1 MQLNLSHYVR
11 IFMLRGIFIFFVG
24 WCCSFHCEGQLKKFY
39 SIKNEATFDT
49 VRFSLKATSGTCYVK
64 SSFHDDP
71 VTIYGNPDFSDV
83 NPSFYSDIKNN
94 TNHVRLNLEDYK
106 KSGLSQTIAYNM
118 FGSDNDDMNYWK
130 VYLNEHKIYNLNLN
144 YGVGKASVNL
154 SSIPVSNVKIETGSA
169 DVNVE
174 YDLLK
179 PNNCLMDT
187 FLVKVDLGSITTQN
201 VNLSNAR
208 FVIADVGFGNAVLDF
223 NEGPTRRCN
232 VNASV
237 GAGNLTVIMPN
248 HNTPAIIYFKKS
260 PLCNISMKDGFEEV
274 EKDVYVNREYEANAE
289 NLLTFT
295 LDVALGNITFE
306 YTD

>member
-1 MQLNLSHYVR
+1 MLKR
-11 IFMLRGIFIFFVG
+11 ILIVFAG
-24 WCCSFHCEGQLKKFY
+24 WCCCFHCQ
-39 SIKNEATFDT
+39 
-49 VRFSLKATSGTCYVK
+49 VR
-64 SSFHDDP
+64 
-71 VTIYGNPDFSDV
+71 
-83 NPSFYSDIKNN
+83 NN
-94 TNHVRLNLEDYK
+94 TNHVDLNLEDYK

-118 FGSDNDDMNYWK
+118 FGSDDKENRNYWK
-130 VYLNEHKIYNLNLN
+130 VYLNEQKIYNLNLN
-144 YGVGKASVNL
+144 YGVGKANVNL

-201 VNLSNAR
+201 VNLSNER
-208 FVIADVGFGNAVLDF
+208 HVIANVGFGNAVLDF
-223 NEGPTRRCN
+223 NQCPKRKCN

-237 GAGNLTVIMPN
+237 GAGNLKVIMPSRN
-248 HNTPAIIYFKKS
+248 APAIIYFKTS
-260 PLCNISMKDGFEEV
+260 PLCNISIKDGFEG
-274 EKDVYVNREYEANAE
+274 AE